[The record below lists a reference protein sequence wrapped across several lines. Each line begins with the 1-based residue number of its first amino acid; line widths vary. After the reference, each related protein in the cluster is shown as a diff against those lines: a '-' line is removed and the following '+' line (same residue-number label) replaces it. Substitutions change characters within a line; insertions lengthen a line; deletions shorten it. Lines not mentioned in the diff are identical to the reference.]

1 MKTQLNLKTIILY
14 LLFVAVLSS
23 FASAVNYN
31 LYQAFDYL
39 NGTSGNVGTCLKK

>member
-1 MKTQLNLKTIILY
+1 MKKQLNVKTIILF
-14 LLFVAVLSS
+14 LFLVAVLSS

-39 NGTSGNVGTCLKK
+39 NGTSGNVGTC